1 MIIIKKIKECKK
13 IITGFK
19 ESNQTTG
26 LVPTMG
32 YLHEG
37 HLSLVKT
44 ARLDCDK
51 VFMTIFVNPTQF
63 GPEEDFEKY
72 PRNIE
77 RDSALAENNGV
88 DYIFAPD
95 TEEMY
100 RKDSK
105 TFVEVEGLSAPM
117 CGKIRP
123 GHFRGVSTIVLK
135 LFNII
140 SADRAYFGEK
150 DYQQLAIIK
159 KMVSDLDLNIEI
171 ITCPT
176 IREKDGLALSSRNKY
191 LSKKERGNA
200 PVIYETLLEA
210 KKMIEGGEVDYKNIK
225 TFASGKIK
233 QKGKVKKID
242 YFDIRDAETLK
253 EINTGKE
260 SKNIVIAVAAWFG
273 ETRLIDNIV
282 IKEKK

>member
-1 MIIIKKIKECKK
+1 MKIIKKIKKCKE
-13 IITGFK
+13 IIAGLK
-19 ESNQTTG
+19 EKGQTIG

-37 HLSLVKT
+37 HLSLVK
-44 ARLDCDK
+44 AAKLDCDK

-63 GPEEDFEKY
+63 GPGEDFNKY
-72 PRNIE
+72 PRDIE
-77 RDSALAENNGV
+77 GDAAHAESNGV

-100 RKDSK
+100 SKDSR
-105 TFVEVEGLSAPM
+105 TFVEVEGLSASL
-117 CGKIRP
+117 CGKKRP
-123 GHFRGVSTIVLK
+123 GHFRGVATVVLK

-140 SADRAYFGEK
+140 PADRAYFGEK

-159 KMVSDLDLNIEI
+159 KMVADLNLDIKVI
-171 ITCPT
+171 PRPT

-200 PVIYETLLEA
+200 PVIYETLLEV
-210 KKMIEGGEVDYKNIK
+210 KKMIEDGEEDYKQIK
-225 TFASGKIK
+225 TFAAGKIK
-233 QKGKVKKID
+233 QTRQVKKID

-253 EINTGKE
+253 EIKTREE
-260 SKNIVIAVAAWFG
+260 SKNIVIAAAAWFG
-273 ETRLIDNIV
+273 DTRLIDNIV